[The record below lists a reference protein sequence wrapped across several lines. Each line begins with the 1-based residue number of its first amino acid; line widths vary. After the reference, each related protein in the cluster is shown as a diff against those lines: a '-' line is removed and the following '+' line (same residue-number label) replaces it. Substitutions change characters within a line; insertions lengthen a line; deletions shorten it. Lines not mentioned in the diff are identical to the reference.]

1 MNEMTSKYWINLDP
15 ISTAQRQQWLTA
27 VQCEG
32 PVKAFHLYSLHLI
45 FGSHGG
51 RPSLCFNTF
60 CSFHSLLSCCLSPMV
75 SFFFPIIHRL
85 RSPYIPLSPKLF
97 SFFPFFFIYNRR
109 RVYSQA
115 QLLSQLPAPHK
126 LKKSHRGN
134 SPLSTTE
141 QVAGF
146 KASSSSTDLPES
158 HSSGNAPPTK
168 LHAQPELLS
177 AKPAFHA
184 TSELSV
190 SGAAEE
196 IETA

>member
-1 MNEMTSKYWINLDP
+1 MVVDRLCA
-15 ISTAQRQQWLTA
+15 STRSVPFIASFL
-27 VQCEG
+27 V
-32 PVKAFHLYSLHLI
+32 VSLPWCH
-45 FGSHGG
+45 FFS
-51 RPSLCFNTF
+51 RSFTDSAPRTSLCLLN
-60 CSFHSLLSCCLSPMV
+60 CSLSSL
-75 SFFFPIIHRL
+75 
-85 RSPYIPLSPKLF
+85 
-97 SFFPFFFIYNRR
+97 FFIYNRR